1 MHEHYLQE
9 VGTRDPR
16 TNTVRFSRTYVP
28 AHATD
33 IRITF
38 ARLKAQKQLDALR
51 MTMQIEEWMKEES
64 CVAGLKSE

>member
-9 VGTRDPR
+9 VGKHDPL
-16 TNTVRFSRTYVP
+16 TNTVRFSRAYVP

-38 ARLKAQKQLDALR
+38 ARIKAQKQLDALR
-51 MTMQIEEWMKEES
+51 MALELEEWMKS
-64 CVAGLKSE
+64 DNA

>member
-1 MHEHYLQE
+1 MHKHYLQE
-9 VGTRDPR
+9 VGKRDSR

-51 MTMQIEEWMKEES
+51 MTMQIEELMK
-64 CVAGLKSE
+64 

>member
-1 MHEHYLQE
+1 MNEHYLQE
-9 VGTRDPR
+9 VGKHDPA

-38 ARLKAQKQLDALR
+38 ARIKAQKQLDALR
-51 MTMQIEEWMKEES
+51 MALELEEWMK
-64 CVAGLKSE
+64 SETE

>member
-9 VGTRDPR
+9 VGKHDPR
-16 TNTVRFSRTYVP
+16 TNTVRFSRAYVP

-38 ARLKAQKQLDALR
+38 ARIKAQKQLDALR
-51 MTMQIEEWMKEES
+51 MVLELEEWMKS
-64 CVAGLKSE
+64 DNA